1 MPTAE
6 QVGNAKKLNAA
17 ERECCLQSQS
27 YKAYSYFAQEKET
40 EDEKIAKLFT
50 LFEVIDHFF
59 TEHSQKIVR
68 RFAARNNQ
76 FGMLMESTPLAFFEE
91 NGYNMTEY
99 KM

>member
-1 MPTAE
+1 MPTAQ
-6 QVGNAKKLNAA
+6 QVGNAKKLKAG
-17 ERECCLQSQS
+17 EREFCLQAQS

-40 EDEKIAKLFT
+40 EDEKIATVFT

-59 TEHSQKIVR
+59 TEKNQKIVR
-68 RFAARNNQ
+68 RFTARNNQ
-76 FGMLMESTPLAFFEE
+76 FGMLMESTPMAFFEE